1 MGITTTWGLRFPDG
15 NQFPDAAQLKDLAQ
29 DIDGALTTLKNQLAA
44 PMLAYTQAIN
54 FNVGS
59 NTGWYKRVG
68 GSNLV
73 HAQFEQ
79 VIASG
84 QAPVVNDAALTFG
97 LPSSTA
103 AWDEVVGFGF
113 LIRGNVVL
121 PLEFIGIGGGMVGAY
136 RYLSQASGSPVVLDR
151 IRGNTWNSWA
161 AGDRFFGEVQYRA
174 GL

>member
-44 PMLAYTQAIN
+44 PMLAYTPAIN
-54 FNVGS
+54 FNCGTNVGY
-59 NTGWYKRVG
+59 YKRVG

-79 VIASG
+79 VIASN
-84 QAPVVNDAALTFG
+84 QAPSFNDTALTFG
-97 LPSSTA
+97 LPGSTA
-103 AWDEVVGFGF
+103 AWDDVVGFGF
-113 LIRGNVVL
+113 LFRGNVAM
-121 PLEFIGIGGGMVGAY
+121 PLEFIGVGSGTVGAY
-136 RYLSQASGSPVVLDR
+136 RYLSQASGSVVLDR
-151 IRGNTWNSWA
+151 IRGNTWGSWA
-161 AGDRFFGEVQYRA
+161 PGDRFFGEVQYRA